1 MPKLLLLLALY
12 FVQGLPFGFQASA
25 LPIYLRTHGVS
36 LSAIGFAGALALP
49 WLLKAL
55 WAPLVD
61 RYNSERFGRRKSWI
75 LPMQFFLALTCGLAA
90 LLDPNTQLAPLLA
103 LVFCMNLFA
112 ATQDIAVDGLAV
124 DLLSEDELGPGNAA
138 QVVGYKLGM
147 LTGGGL
153 LVWLSQHIGWQGLFL
168 TMAIL
173 VSLVW
178 IIVFLFK
185 EPPSSAQKEE
195 TGSSFRAIFA
205 ALRESLRIPK
215 LGWVLAVIATYKIG
229 ESLIDRM
236 FKPFLVD
243 VGFDAAQIGLWVGS
257 YGMVFSILGSLSGG
271 LLASRLPII
280 TALFLTGVCRVIPL
294 GAETALTLFEPT
306 AIHVILVT
314 CAEHFFGGA
323 LTTVV
328 FAFMMSKAD
337 KRIGATHFTLL
348 AAVEVLGK
356 SPSSWLSGVLAE
368 SFGYTSV
375 FAFGTSVSL
384 LFLLL
389 LLPLRHGSANRT

>member
-1 MPKLLLLLALY
+1 MPKLCLLLALY

-61 RYNSERFGRRKSWI
+61 RYHTNTLGRRKSWI
-75 LPMQFFLALTCGLAA
+75 LPMQFCLALTCALAST
-90 LLDPNTQLAPLLA
+90 LDPSTDLTSLLF

-124 DLLSEDELGPGNAA
+124 DLLREDELGPGNAA

-153 LVWLSQHIGWQGLFL
+153 LVWLSDSIGWQGLFL
-168 TMAIL
+168 CMAIL
-173 VSLVW
+173 ISVVW
-178 IIVFLFK
+178 IIVFLYREPVSQEHVERAGESFK
-185 EPPSSAQKEE
+185 
-195 TGSSFRAIFA
+195 AIFA
-205 ALRESLRIPK
+205 ALKQSLQIPK
-215 LGWVLAVIATYKIG
+215 LGWIFLAIATYKMG
-229 ESLIDRM
+229 ESMIDRM
-236 FKPFLVD
+236 FTPFLVD
-243 VGFDAAQIGLWVGS
+243 AGFGAGQIGLWVGS

-271 LLASRLPII
+271 LLASRLPILSALFI
-280 TALFLTGVCRVIPL
+280 TATLRIIPL
-294 GAETALTLFEPT
+294 AGECLLTLVEPSAT
-306 AIHVILVT
+306 HIILVT

-323 LTTVV
+323 LTTAM
-328 FAFMMSKAD
+328 FAFMMSKVD

-348 AAVEVLGK
+348 AALEVLGK
-356 SPSSWLSGVLAE
+356 SPSTWLSGVLADAL
-368 SFGYTSV
+368 GYTML
-375 FAFGTSVSL
+375 FAFGTL
-384 LFLLL
+384 LSALFVLF
-389 LLPLRHGSANRT
+389 LLPLRQARAP